1 MASSGFVAFL
11 AGWVATEVARQ
22 HSTVQGLM
30 TTAESASALAA
41 PAVDASLLAFWSSIP
56 PSSGAGAFH
65 LLRMTGRPVEDRE
78 RIRYEGPIRTAGVAP
93 SPQNAPDPA
102 FPLAYV
108 VVTPA
113 LCAPIVAMPLGLVF
127 RSVAFGATVLL
138 R

>member
-1 MASSGFVAFL
+1 
-11 AGWVATEVARQ
+11 
-22 HSTVQGLM
+22 
-30 TTAESASALAA
+30 
-41 PAVDASLLAFWSSIP
+41 
-56 PSSGAGAFH
+56 
-65 LLRMTGRPVEDRE
+65 MTGRPVEDRE
-78 RIRYEGPIRTAGVAP
+78 RILYEGPIRTAGVAP